1 MAEFNKSIPAEKFT
15 FVQKDAVLKD
25 KKLDTKARS
34 YLADALIRFKKN
46 KSSVVAAIILLILVL
61 YAIIVPFIS
70 PYKVSDKDPD
80 KRYVSFPPFI
90 RSIADKKIGIFD
102 GATRITSINEV
113 GYQRLLAIGEETG
126 MDPVLKITGTTT
138 TQEKSRGKMV
148 DVHFYSLEVN
158 QYYQVGVVY
167 RNLSY
172 DEFDR
177 IQAWQKETGI
187 QVIYPWVEPGDI
199 KNMEDPN
206 IWYQVSDNKGTPKLS
221 KEGARVPVY
230 STNKSIEGRPYDSLR
245 IPSDDGSYI
254 YSVGKS
260 GSVQVRMCY
269 YNYTIFANGH
279 EPNHIFGVT
288 SKCEDLMT
296 AIGVGARFS
305 LLFAICVSLVN
316 LTVGAI
322 YGAIQGYY
330 GGIVDL
336 IMDRISDILSGM
348 PFTVCVVL
356 FQYHMAGTKFGVI
369 GAFLLAFVVTG
380 WIGMAHLTRRQF
392 YRFKG
397 QEYILAARTLG
408 ASDKRLIFKHIF
420 PNAIGSI
427 ITSCALVIPSVISSE
442 TSLTYLGIVNVS
454 QEFGASVGDLLA
466 TGQTYCQ
473 KSPYALFF
481 PALFF
486 SLLLIS
492 FNLFGNGLRDAFNP
506 SNRGMED

>member
-187 QVIYPWVEPGDI
+187 Q
-199 KNMEDPN
+199 
-206 IWYQVSDNKGTPKLS
+206 
-221 KEGARVPVY
+221 
-230 STNKSIEGRPYDSLR
+230 
-245 IPSDDGSYI
+245 
-254 YSVGKS
+254 
-260 GSVQVRMCY
+260 
-269 YNYTIFANGH
+269 
-279 EPNHIFGVT
+279 
-288 SKCEDLMT
+288 MT
-296 AIGVGARFS
+296 
-305 LLFAICVSLVN
+305 VN
-316 LTVGAI
+316 R
-322 YGAIQGYY
+322 Y
-330 GGIVDL
+330 
-336 IMDRISDILSGM
+336 
-348 PFTVCVVL
+348 
-356 FQYHMAGTKFGVI
+356 
-369 GAFLLAFVVTG
+369 
-380 WIGMAHLTRRQF
+380 
-392 YRFKG
+392 
-397 QEYILAARTLG
+397 
-408 ASDKRLIFKHIF
+408 
-420 PNAIGSI
+420 
-427 ITSCALVIPSVISSE
+427 
-442 TSLTYLGIVNVS
+442 
-454 QEFGASVGDLLA
+454 
-466 TGQTYCQ
+466 
-473 KSPYALFF
+473 
-481 PALFF
+481 
-486 SLLLIS
+486 
-492 FNLFGNGLRDAFNP
+492 
-506 SNRGMED
+506 